1 MGGYS
6 TKRAGS
12 FNSGSIDYE
21 TCYLVK
27 TFIKSSAF
35 PDVLIIF
42 IKVPIVSFGQY
53 KEKRYFP

>member
-12 FNSGSIDYE
+12 FNFSSIDYE

-27 TFIKSSAF
+27 TSIKSSTF

-42 IKVPIVSFGQY
+42 IKVPIVSSVQY
-53 KEKRYFP
+53 KAKRYFP